1 MPLEQRPAALL
12 LIMEGLAVQEGV
24 SLALAFLEILMA
36 VAVAGGR
43 KPQVQIEAG
52 ARARR
57 V

>member
-36 VAVAGGR
+36 VAR